1 MRITP
6 ILLSLIVSLSAC
18 THTAAE
24 RCGGAWTPH
33 APAESFPSGSGVNIH
48 FTDPEPGET
57 KMIADAGFR
66 WVRMDFVWAVTEKER
81 GRYDFSS
88 YDRLMSEL
96 DAHGIRALFILDY
109 GNPLYTAD
117 KAVRTEQARQA
128 FARWAVAAAKH
139 FAGRGILWELFNEPN
154 VPLFWP
160 PKPNVNEYIALAQ
173 TVSRAWRAEV
183 PNEKLIGPATWGLDF
198 EFLDPVL
205 KSGLLDHWSA
215 VSVHPYRQTNPEI
228 VADEYCLLRE
238 TIARYK
244 TTSTSREI
252 PIISGEWGYSSVW
265 RGMNEQIQGELL
277 ARQFLTNIA
286 NGIPISIWYDWRD
299 DGPDPRE
306 PEHHFGL
313 VRHRHFPARTPIYDP
328 KPAYHAAR
336 TLNTFLNGYTFE
348 RRISVGSDGDY
359 VLLFRSGGDYR
370 IAAWTSS
377 PVTHRVTLP
386 GMTGPLTASTFTGE
400 GSREPISNSQGLT
413 LEISSAPIYLTPR
426 R

>member
-1 MRITP
+1 MRITS
-6 ILLSLIVSLSAC
+6 ILLSLFVLLSAC
-18 THTAAE
+18 TQRAAE
-24 RCGGAWTPH
+24 RCGEAWTPH
-33 APAESFPSGSGVNIH
+33 ALPQSFPTGSGVNIH
-48 FTDPEPGET
+48 YTDPEPGEL
-57 KMIADAGFR
+57 KMIADGGFR
-66 WVRMDFVWAVTEKER
+66 WVRMDFQWSLTERER
-81 GRYDFSS
+81 GRYDFSP
-88 YDRLMSEL
+88 YERLLTAL
-96 DAHGIRALFILDY
+96 DEHRIRALFILDY

-117 KAVRTEQARQA
+117 KAVRTEQARKA

-139 FAGRGILWELFNEPN
+139 FVGRGILWELFNEPN
-154 VPLFWP
+154 VPIFWP
-160 PKPNVNEYIALAQ
+160 PKPNVNEYIAFAE

-183 PNEKLIGPATWGLDF
+183 PNEKLIGPATSLEF
-198 EFLDPVL
+198 EFLEPVF
-205 KSGLLDHWSA
+205 KAGLLEYWSA

-238 TIARYK
+238 TIARYR
-244 TTSTSREI
+244 TASTSREI

-277 ARQFLTNIA
+277 ARQFLTNVA
-286 NGIPISIWYDWRD
+286 NGIPLSIWYDWRD

-313 VRHRHFPARTPIYDP
+313 VRRRHFPARTPIYDP

-386 GMTGPLTASTFTGE
+386 GMTGPFMANTFIGE
-400 GSREPISNSQGLT
+400 VTRDPISNTQGLT

>member
-1 MRITP
+1 M
-6 ILLSLIVSLSAC
+6 
-18 THTAAE
+18 
-24 RCGGAWTPH
+24 
-33 APAESFPSGSGVNIH
+33 
-48 FTDPEPGET
+48 

-66 WVRMDFVWAVTEKER
+66 WVRMDFKWDLTERER
-81 GRYDFSS
+81 GRYDFAP
-88 YDRLMSEL
+88 YERLLRAL
-96 DAHGIRALFILDY
+96 DEHGIRALFILDY

-117 KAVRTEQARQA
+117 KAVRTEPARQA

-154 VPLFWP
+154 VPIFWP
-160 PKPNVNEYIALAQ
+160 PKPNVSEYIALAQ
-173 TVSRAWRAEV
+173 TVSRAWRAQV
-183 PNEKLIGPATWGLDF
+183 PNEKLIGPATSGLDF
-198 EFLDPVL
+198 DFLEPVL
-205 KSGLLDHWSA
+205 KAGLLDYWSA

-228 VADEYCLLRE
+228 VPDEYCLLRE
-238 TIARYK
+238 TIARY
-244 TTSTSREI
+244 STASTGREV

-313 VRHRHFPARTPIYDP
+313 VRHRHFPDRTPLYDP

-359 VLLFRSGGDYR
+359 VLMFRSGGDYR

-377 PVTHRVTLP
+377 PVKHRVTLT
-386 GMTGPLTASTFTGE
+386 GVTGPFMANTFTGQ
-400 GSREPISNSQGLT
+400 GAREPISNSQGLT

>member
-1 MRITP
+1 M
-6 ILLSLIVSLSAC
+6 
-18 THTAAE
+18 
-24 RCGGAWTPH
+24 
-33 APAESFPSGSGVNIH
+33 
-48 FTDPEPGET
+48 

-66 WVRMDFVWAVTEKER
+66 WVRMDFKWDLTERER
-81 GRYDFSS
+81 GRYDFAP
-88 YDRLMSEL
+88 YERLLRAL
-96 DAHGIRALFILDY
+96 DEYGIRALFILDY

-117 KAVRTEQARQA
+117 KAVRTEPARQA

-154 VPLFWP
+154 VPIFWP

-173 TVSRAWRAEV
+173 TVSRAWRAQV
-183 PNEKLIGPATWGLDF
+183 PNEKLIGPATSGLDF
-198 EFLDPVL
+198 DFLEPVL
-205 KSGLLDHWSA
+205 KAGLLDYWSA
-215 VSVHPYRQTNPEI
+215 LSVHPYRQTNPEI
-228 VADEYCLLRE
+228 VSEEYCLLRE
-238 TIARYK
+238 TIARYR
-244 TTSTSREI
+244 TASTSREI

-277 ARQFLTNIA
+277 ARQFLTNVA

-313 VRHRHFPARTPIYDP
+313 VRHRHFPARTPLYDP

-336 TLNTFLNGYTFE
+336 TLNTFLGGYTFE
-348 RRISVGSDGDY
+348 RRINVGSDGDY

-377 PVTHRVTLP
+377 PVTHRVTVP
-386 GMTGPLTASTFTGE
+386 GMTGPFMANTFTGE
-400 GSREPISNSQGLT
+400 VTRDPISNSQGVT